1 MMGQNDMLQIRLDQN
16 YQDYVAGLRGK
27 TADELI
33 ALAPE
38 ITAAQQLRE
47 ELVHACTEESI
58 AYLLQ
63 FDDPLAELRGYW
75 EAEITGYDHSGEIG
89 HMLWEIRDRGLDI
102 GDGHPMNEQGQPPG
116 PAMEGPC

>member
-38 ITAAQQLRE
+38 ITAAQQLRDELACACSE
-47 ELVHACTEESI
+47 EDAAT
-58 AYLLQ
+58 LLQ
-63 FDDPLAELRGYW
+63 LDDPLKAVLCFWMEEQDKTHGEKIGNMIWHLQQRGKF
-75 EAEITGYDHSGEIG
+75 ITLKAPESSVKHTPPR
-89 HMLWEIRDRGLDI
+89 LKRGQ
-102 GDGHPMNEQGQPPG
+102 ER
-116 PAMEGPC
+116 